1 MKSVRVTDETHKKL
15 LRIMGMLQA
24 EEGKIKTAQ
33 DAVEYLLEEYG
44 RNKEPKREESATSG
58 WNSASSKVDIA

>member
-15 LRIMGMLQA
+15 PRVMGMLQA

-33 DAVEYLLEEYG
+33 DAVEFLLEEYE
-44 RNKEPKREESATSG
+44 RNKDLKEES
-58 WNSASSKVDIA
+58 

>member
-15 LRIMGMLQA
+15 LRTMGTLQA

-33 DAVEYLLEEYG
+33 DAVEFLLEEYG
-44 RNKEPKREESATSG
+44 RSKERKREESATS
-58 WNSASSKVDIA
+58 S